1 MNGALCMRT
10 MRAWYVPL
18 EALRAAVNRVKN
30 MACDV
35 QARSLVTDK
44 MVMRRAD
51 GENLEEGVENKIYEG
66 KFSVLIK
73 FKISWHQYP
82 VQEQVQERS
91 PSPPAASASDPP
103 A

>member
-1 MNGALCMRT
+1 MRT
-10 MRAWYVPL
+10 MRAWYVPV
-18 EALRAAVNRVKN
+18 EALGAAVRRVKN

-51 GENLEEGVENKIYEG
+51 GEKLDEGVENKAYEG

-73 FKISWHQYP
+73 FKISWNQYP
-82 VQEQVQERS
+82 VLDQVQERS
-91 PSPPAASASDPP
+91 PSPPAASVSDPP